1 MTREKE
7 RRARIVALLRERKY
21 IRGETLSTMFGT
33 SKRTIYRDMVDLQ
46 ARHPQLRGVIGEGYY
61 WREAA

>member
-1 MTREKE
+1 
-7 RRARIVALLRERKY
+7 
-21 IRGETLSTMFGT
+21 MFGT